1 MYCLP
6 HCSSHLAFKERWFLS
21 KRGLY
26 KLKNALPDALPYT
39 AFNSHY
45 KLTIGYAKPSFA
57 KWSFQSL
64 LILLIQSDPNRKR
77 PAK

>member
-1 MYCLP
+1 MYCLSRY
-6 HCSSHLAFKERWFLS
+6 CLRLAFKGRGLLS

-26 KLKNALPDALPYT
+26 KLENALPDALPYT

>member
-6 HCSSHLAFKERWFLS
+6 LCCLNLAFKGRGFLS

-26 KLKNALPDALPYT
+26 KLENALPDALPYT

-45 KLTIGYAKPSFA
+45 KLTIGYAKPSLA
-57 KWSFQSL
+57 KWPFQSL
-64 LILLIQSDPNRKR
+64 LILLIYLV
-77 PAK
+77 